1 MTHALP
7 IRKLDQA
14 LNVRQ
19 VSKHWYIGRAIIA
32 GRSHTFFAHTFG
44 ELLFRYRAAKLK
56 AIGAQ
61 FFPSQKVR
69 YGASLGQPHDGQIYT
84 IAMMGTQGDG
94 TPVVWLQGKPGCV
107 PLDRLTPVSYVED
120 LPA

>member
-1 MTHALP
+1 MTLALP

-19 VSKHWYIGRAIIA
+19 VSKHWYIGHATID
-32 GRSHTFFAHTFG
+32 GRRNTFFARTAG
-44 ELLFRYRAAKLK
+44 ELLFKYRAAKLK
-56 AIGAQ
+56 TISSQ
-61 FFPSQKVR
+61 FFPTQRVR
-69 YGASLGQPHDGQIYT
+69 YSASSGQPHDGRIYT

-94 TPVVWLQGKPGCV
+94 TPVAWLQGKPGCV
-107 PLDRLTPVSYVED
+107 PLDRLTPVLYVED